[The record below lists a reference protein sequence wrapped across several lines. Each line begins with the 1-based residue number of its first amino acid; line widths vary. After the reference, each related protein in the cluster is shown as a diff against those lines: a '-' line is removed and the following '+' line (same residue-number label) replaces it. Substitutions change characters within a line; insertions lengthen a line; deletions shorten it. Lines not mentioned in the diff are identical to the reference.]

1 MSTQENTA
9 VATAVSPP
17 PSLWASVR
25 EALRGS
31 HQDFTTGNLNRAI
44 LLLAI
49 PMVLEMVLESL
60 FAVVD
65 VFWVGRLGADAVAT
79 VGLTES
85 LLSLVFAVGL
95 GLSLS
100 TTAMVARRIGEKD
113 PEGAA
118 VAGVQAIIIG
128 LSISLLIGV
137 PCIFYAPDL
146 LRLMGASPQVIAT
159 GSGYA
164 RIALGGSGAIMMLFL
179 NNAIFRGAGDAAIA
193 MRLLW
198 VSNII
203 NLVLDPCLIFGWGPF
218 PKLGVTGAAL
228 ATFTGRS
235 IGVAYQFY
243 RLLRGSERIRILRR
257 QIHVH
262 FTVLLRLLRVS
273 LTGILQFAIAHTSWI
288 GLVRIVSIFGSAA
301 LAGYTIAIRIV
312 IFIILPSWG
321 LSNAAATLV
330 GQNLG
335 AKQPERA
342 ESSVWRTGL
351 YNMIFLGL
359 VGVIFVIFA
368 TPIVRLFT
376 SDPEVI
382 PLAAACL
389 RIVSYGNIGYAY
401 GMVMLQA
408 FNGAGDTV
416 TPTIVNLFGFWLFEI
431 PLAYFLAIPAGM
443 QARGAYFSIVA
454 AEALIAGVS
463 IILFKRGYWKRQKI

>member
-1 MSTQENTA
+1 MSAEQVIVPA
-9 VATAVSPP
+9 APP
-17 PSLWASVR
+17 PPIWSSIR

-31 HQDFTTGNLNRAI
+31 HQDFTSGSLNRAI

-49 PMVLEMVLESL
+49 PMILEMVLESL

-85 LLSLVFAVGL
+85 LLSLIFAIGL

-113 PEGAA
+113 PEAAA
-118 VAGVQAIIIG
+118 VAGVQAIILG
-128 LSISLLIGV
+128 LTVSLLVGA
-137 PCIFYAPDL
+137 PCVAYAPRL
-146 LRLMGASPQVIAT
+146 LQLMGASPQIIRV
-159 GSGYA
+159 GSRYA
-164 RIALGGSGAIMMLFL
+164 RIALGGGGVILMLFL

-235 IGVAYQFY
+235 IGVLYQFY
-243 RLLRGSERIRILRR
+243 RLLRGTERIRILRR
-257 QIHVH
+257 QIKVNLR
-262 FTVLLRLLRVS
+262 VLLRLLRVS

-301 LAGYTIAIRIV
+301 LAGYTIAIRIL
-312 IFIILPSWG
+312 IFVILPSWG

-342 ESSVWRTGL
+342 QISVWRTGF
-351 YNMIFLGL
+351 YNMLFLGII
-359 VGVIFVIFA
+359 GVIFLLFA
-368 TPIVRLFT
+368 TPIIRLF
-376 SDPEVI
+376 SNDPVVV
-382 PLAAACL
+382 PLAATCL
-389 RIVSYGNIGYAY
+389 RILSYGNIGYAY

-416 TPTIVNLFGFWLFEI
+416 TPTYVHFFGFWVLEI
-431 PLAYFLAIPAGM
+431 PLAYFLAITAQM
-443 QARGAYFSIVA
+443 GANGVYISIVV
-454 AEALIAGVS
+454 AEAAIAAAG
-463 IILFKRGYWKRQKI
+463 ILLFRRGRWKGQQI

>member
-1 MSTQENTA
+1 MEMEQA
-9 VATAVSPP
+9 AAATPQATFWGSI
-17 PSLWASVR
+17 R

-49 PMVLEMVLESL
+49 PMILEMVLESL

-85 LLSLVFAVGL
+85 LLSLVMAIGL

-118 VAGVQAIIIG
+118 VAGVQAVAIG
-128 LSISLLIGV
+128 LAISILVGL
-137 PCIFYAPDL
+137 PCLFYAPHL
-146 LRLMGASPQVIAT
+146 LHLMGASPQIVAV

-164 RIALGGSGAIMMLFL
+164 RIALAGSGAIMMLFL

-218 PKLGVTGAAL
+218 PKL
-228 ATFTGRS
+228 
-235 IGVAYQFY
+235 
-243 RLLRGSERIRILRR
+243 RGTERIRILRS
-257 QIHVH
+257 QIHLNSG
-262 FTVLLRLLRVS
+262 VLLRLLRVS

-301 LAGYTIAIRIV
+301 LAGYTIAIRII

-342 ESSVWRTGL
+342 EASVWRTG
-351 YNMIFLGL
+351 
-359 VGVIFVIFA
+359 
-368 TPIVRLFT
+368 
-376 SDPEVI
+376 
-382 PLAAACL
+382 
-389 RIVSYGNIGYAY
+389 
-401 GMVMLQA
+401 
-408 FNGAGDTV
+408 
-416 TPTIVNLFGFWLFEI
+416 
-431 PLAYFLAIPAGM
+431 
-443 QARGAYFSIVA
+443 
-454 AEALIAGVS
+454 
-463 IILFKRGYWKRQKI
+463 

>member
-1 MSTQENTA
+1 MPAEQVTVT
-9 VATAVSPP
+9 VPP
-17 PSLWASVR
+17 PPIWSSIR

-31 HQDFTTGNLNRAI
+31 HQDFTKGSLNRAI

-49 PMVLEMVLESL
+49 PMILEMVLESL

-65 VFWVGRLGADAVAT
+65 VFWVGRLGADAIAT

-85 LLSLVFAVGL
+85 MLSLVMAIGF

-113 PEGAA
+113 PAGAA
-118 VAGVQAIIIG
+118 VAGVQAIV
-128 LSISLLIGV
+128 IGV
-137 PCIFYAPDL
+137 VFSAMVGLPCLFYAPNL
-146 LRLMGASPQVIAT
+146 LRLMGASPQIVAT

-164 RIALGGSGAIMMLFL
+164 RIALGGGGVIMMLFL

-203 NLVLDPCLIFGWGPF
+203 NLILDPCLIFGWGPF

-235 IGVAYQFY
+235 IGVLYQFY
-243 RLLRGSERIRILRR
+243 RLLRGSERIRILRSQLR
-257 QIHVH
+257 LNLG
-262 FTVLLRLLRVS
+262 VLLRLLRVS
-273 LTGILQFAIAHTSWI
+273 LTGILQFLIAHTSWI
-288 GLVRIVSIFGSAA
+288 GLVRIVSVFGSDA
-301 LAGYTIAIRIV
+301 LAGYTIAIRIL
-312 IFIILPSWG
+312 IFILLPSWG

-342 ESSVWRTGL
+342 QISVWRTGF
-351 YNMIFLGL
+351 YNMMFLGII
-359 VGVIFVIFA
+359 GVIFLVFA
-368 TPIVRLFT
+368 TPVVRLFT
-376 SDPEVI
+376 NDPAVV
-382 PLAAACL
+382 PLAATCL
-389 RIVSYGNIGYAY
+389 RILSYGNIAYAY

-416 TPTIVNLFGFWLFEI
+416 TPTWVHFFGFWLLEI
-431 PLAYFLAIPAGM
+431 PLAYFLAIPAHV
-443 QARGAYFSIVA
+443 GANGVYISIVV
-454 AEALIAGVS
+454 AEAAIATAGVL
-463 IILFKRGYWKRQKI
+463 LFRRGRWKGHQI

>member
-1 MSTQENTA
+1 
-9 VATAVSPP
+9 
-17 PSLWASVR
+17 
-25 EALRGS
+25 
-31 HQDFTTGNLNRAI
+31 
-44 LLLAI
+44 
-49 PMVLEMVLESL
+49 MVLESL

-65 VFWVGRLGADAVAT
+65 VFWVSRLGADAVAT

-113 PEGAA
+113 PAGAA
-118 VAGVQAIIIG
+118 VAGVQAIAIG
-128 LSISLLIGV
+128 LATSVAIGV
-137 PCIFYAPDL
+137 PCVFYAPHL
-146 LRLMGASPQVIAT
+146 LKLMGASPAIVAV
-159 GSGYA
+159 GGNYA
-164 RIALGGSGAIMMLFL
+164 RIALGGGGVILMLFL

-235 IGVAYQFY
+235 IGVLYQFY
-243 RLLRGSERIRILRR
+243 RLLRGTERIRILRR
-257 QIHVH
+257 QIKVNLR
-262 FTVLLRLLRVS
+262 VLLRLLRVS

-301 LAGYTIAIRIV
+301 LAGYTIAIRIL
-312 IFIILPSWG
+312 IFVILPSWG

-342 ESSVWRTGL
+342 QISVWRTGF
-351 YNMIFLGL
+351 YNMLFLGII
-359 VGVIFVIFA
+359 GVIFLLFA
-368 TPIVRLFT
+368 TPIIRLF
-376 SDPEVI
+376 SNDPVVV
-382 PLAAACL
+382 PLAATCL
-389 RIVSYGNIGYAY
+389 RILSYGNIGYAY

-416 TPTIVNLFGFWLFEI
+416 TPTYVHFFGFWVLEI
-431 PLAYFLAIPAGM
+431 PLAYFLAITAQM
-443 QARGAYFSIVA
+443 GANGVYISIVV
-454 AEALIAGVS
+454 AEAAIAAAG
-463 IILFKRGYWKRQKI
+463 ILLFRRGRWKGQQI

>member
-1 MSTQENTA
+1 MSAQEMA
-9 VATAVSPP
+9 AVSAP
-17 PSLWASVR
+17 PSLWSSIR
-25 EALRGS
+25 EAVRGS
-31 HQDFTTGNLNRAI
+31 HQDYTTGSLNRAI

-65 VFWVGRLGADAVAT
+65 VFWVGRLGADAIAT

-113 PEGAA
+113 PAGAA
-118 VAGVQAIIIG
+118 VAGVQAIVLG
-128 LSISLLIGV
+128 LAFSAAVGI
-137 PCIFYAPDL
+137 PCLFLAPQL
-146 LRLMGASPQVIAT
+146 LRLMGASPQIVAV
-159 GSGYA
+159 GSGYT
-164 RIALGGSGAIMMLFL
+164 RIALGGSGAILMLFL

-203 NLVLDPCLIFGWGPF
+203 NLILDPCLIFGWGPF

-228 ATFTGRS
+228 ATLTGRS
-235 IGVAYQFY
+235 IGVLYQFY
-243 RLLRGSERIRILRR
+243 RLLRGSERIRILRH
-257 QIHVH
+257 QIRLDLG
-262 FTVLLRLLRVS
+262 VLLRLLRVS

-312 IFIILPSWG
+312 IFVLLPSWG

-342 ESSVWRTGL
+342 ATSVWRTGF
-351 YNMIFLGL
+351 YNMLFLGGIGL
-359 VGVIFVIFA
+359 VFMLFA
-368 TPIVRLFT
+368 EPVVRLFT
-376 SDPEVI
+376 QDPQVV
-382 PLAAACL
+382 PLAASCL
-389 RIVSYGNIGYAY
+389 RIISYGNVGYAY

-408 FNGAGDTV
+408 FNGAGDTL
-416 TPTIVNLFGFWLFEI
+416 TPTVVNLFGFWFIEI
-431 PLAYFLAIPAGM
+431 PLAYCLAIPVGM
-443 QARGAYFSIVA
+443 RSNGVFISIVV
-454 AEALIAGVS
+454 AEAAIAVAGVL
-463 IILFKRGYWKRQKI
+463 LFRQGRWKRQQI

>member
-1 MSTQENTA
+1 MWS
-9 VATAVSPP
+9 SI
-17 PSLWASVR
+17 R

-31 HQDFTTGNLNRAI
+31 HQDFTTGSLNRAI

-49 PMVLEMVLESL
+49 PMILEMVLESL

-65 VFWVGRLGADAVAT
+65 VFWVGRLGADAIAT

-85 LLSLVFAVGL
+85 MLSLVMAIGF

-113 PEGAA
+113 PAGAA
-118 VAGVQAIIIG
+118 VAGVQAIVIG
-128 LSISLLIGV
+128 LVFSAMVGL
-137 PCIFYAPDL
+137 PCLFYAPNL
-146 LRLMGASPQVIAT
+146 LRLMGASPQIVAT

-164 RIALGGSGAIMMLFL
+164 RIALAGGGVIMMLFL

-203 NLVLDPCLIFGWGPF
+203 NLILDPCLIFGWGPF

-235 IGVAYQFY
+235 IGVLYQFY
-243 RLLRGSERIRILRR
+243 RLLRGSERIRILRSQLR
-257 QIHVH
+257 VNLG
-262 FTVLLRLLRVS
+262 VLWRLLRVS
-273 LTGILQFAIAHTSWI
+273 FTGILQFLIAHTSWI
-288 GLVRIVSIFGSAA
+288 GLVRIVSVFGSDA
-301 LAGYTIAIRIV
+301 LAGYTIAIRIL
-312 IFIILPSWG
+312 IFILLPSWG

-342 ESSVWRTGL
+342 QISVWRTGF
-351 YNMIFLGL
+351 YNMLFLGII
-359 VGVIFVIFA
+359 GVIFLVFA
-368 TPIVRLFT
+368 TPVVRLFT
-376 SDPEVI
+376 NDPAVV
-382 PLAAACL
+382 PLAATCL
-389 RIVSYGNIGYAY
+389 RILSYGNIAYAY

-408 FNGAGDTV
+408 FNGVGDTI
-416 TPTIVNLFGFWLFEI
+416 TPTWVHFFGFWLLEI
-431 PLAYFLAIPAGM
+431 PLAYFLAIPAHV
-443 QARGAYFSIVA
+443 GANGVYISIVV
-454 AEALIAGVS
+454 AEAAIATAGVL
-463 IILFKRGYWKRQKI
+463 LFRRGRWKGQQI

>member
-1 MSTQENTA
+1 MSAEHVIASTA
-9 VATAVSPP
+9 P
-17 PSLWASVR
+17 PSMWSSIR

-31 HQDFTTGNLNRAI
+31 HQDFTTGSLNRAI

-49 PMVLEMVLESL
+49 PMILEMVLESL

-65 VFWVGRLGADAVAT
+65 VFWVGRLGANAIAT

-85 LLSLVFAVGL
+85 MLSLVMAIGF

-113 PEGAA
+113 PAGAA
-118 VAGVQAIIIG
+118 VAGVQAIVIG
-128 LSISLLIGV
+128 LVFSAMVGL
-137 PCIFYAPDL
+137 PCFFYGPNL
-146 LRLMGASPQVIAT
+146 LRLMGASPQIVAT

-164 RIALGGSGAIMMLFL
+164 RIALGGGGVIMMLFL

-203 NLVLDPCLIFGWGPF
+203 NLILDPCLIFGWGPF

-235 IGVAYQFY
+235 IGVLYQFY
-243 RLLRGSERIRILRR
+243 RLLRGSERIRILRSQLR
-257 QIHVH
+257 VNLG
-262 FTVLLRLLRVS
+262 VLWRLLRVS
-273 LTGILQFAIAHTSWI
+273 FTGILQFLIAHTSWI
-288 GLVRIVSIFGSAA
+288 GLVRIVSIFGSDA
-301 LAGYTIAIRIV
+301 LAGYTIAIRIL
-312 IFIILPSWG
+312 IFILLPSWG

-342 ESSVWRTGL
+342 QISVWRTGF
-351 YNMIFLGL
+351 YNMLFLGII
-359 VGVIFVIFA
+359 GVIFLVFA
-368 TPIVRLFT
+368 TPVVRLFT
-376 SDPEVI
+376 NDPAVV
-382 PLAAACL
+382 PLAATCL
-389 RIVSYGNIGYAY
+389 RILSYGNIAYAY

-408 FNGAGDTV
+408 FNGAGDTI
-416 TPTIVNLFGFWLFEI
+416 TPTWVHFFGFWLLEI
-431 PLAYFLAIPAGM
+431 PLAYFLAIPAHV
-443 QARGAYFSIVA
+443 GANGVYISIVV
-454 AEALIAGVS
+454 AEAAIATAGVL
-463 IILFKRGYWKRQKI
+463 LFRRGRWKGQQI

>member
-1 MSTQENTA
+1 MWS
-9 VATAVSPP
+9 SI
-17 PSLWASVR
+17 R

-31 HQDFTTGNLNRAI
+31 HQDFTTGSLNRAI

-49 PMVLEMVLESL
+49 PMILEMVLESL

-65 VFWVGRLGADAVAT
+65 VFWVGRLGADAIAT

-85 LLSLVFAVGL
+85 MLSLVMAIGF

-113 PEGAA
+113 PAGAA
-118 VAGVQAIIIG
+118 VAGVQAIVIG
-128 LSISLLIGV
+128 LVFSAMVGL
-137 PCIFYAPDL
+137 PCLFYAPNL
-146 LRLMGASPQVIAT
+146 LRLMGASPQIVAT

-164 RIALGGSGAIMMLFL
+164 SIALAGGGVIMMLFL

-203 NLVLDPCLIFGWGPF
+203 NLILDPCLIFGWGPF

-235 IGVAYQFY
+235 IGVLYQFY
-243 RLLRGSERIRILRR
+243 RLLRGSERIRILRSQLR
-257 QIHVH
+257 VNLG
-262 FTVLLRLLRVS
+262 VLWRLLRVS
-273 LTGILQFAIAHTSWI
+273 FTGILQFLIAHTSWI
-288 GLVRIVSIFGSAA
+288 GLVRIVSVFGSDA
-301 LAGYTIAIRIV
+301 LAGYTIAIRIL
-312 IFIILPSWG
+312 IFILLPSWG

-342 ESSVWRTGL
+342 QISVWRTGF
-351 YNMIFLGL
+351 YNMLFLGII
-359 VGVIFVIFA
+359 GVIFLVFA
-368 TPIVRLFT
+368 TPVVRLFT
-376 SDPEVI
+376 NDPAVV
-382 PLAAACL
+382 PLAATCL
-389 RIVSYGNIGYAY
+389 RILSYGNIAYAY

-408 FNGAGDTV
+408 FNGAGDTI
-416 TPTIVNLFGFWLFEI
+416 TPTWVHFFGFWLLEI
-431 PLAYFLAIPAGM
+431 PLAYFLAIPAHV
-443 QARGAYFSIVA
+443 GANGVYISIVV
-454 AEALIAGVS
+454 AEAAIATAGVL
-463 IILFKRGYWKRQKI
+463 LFRRGRWKGQQI